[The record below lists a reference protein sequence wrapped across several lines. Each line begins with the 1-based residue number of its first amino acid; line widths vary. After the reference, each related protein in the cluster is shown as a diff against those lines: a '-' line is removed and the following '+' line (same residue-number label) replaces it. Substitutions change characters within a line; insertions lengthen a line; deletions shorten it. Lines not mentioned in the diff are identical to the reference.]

1 MGTRTKVE
9 TGPHEITFDLGQSL
23 GFLVNQLAKKMAAE
37 FNSLLAEHGLT
48 TTQWAVLVCLWRE
61 DGLTQNEVSRRTGV
75 DAATLTEMLKR
86 MTARGLVRRERDPD
100 NNRYQR
106 VYLTSQDTDLRD
118 AVTDLA
124 TGVND
129 HALTGFNARDR
140 ARLTTLLRCALAN
153 LDATTGD
160 PS

>member
-1 MGTRTKVE
+1 MRTRTDPE
-9 TGPHEITFDLGQSL
+9 TGQHEVGFDLNLSL
-23 GFLVNQLAKKMAAE
+23 GFLVGQLAKKMTAE

-48 TTQWAVLVCLWRE
+48 TTQWGVLACLWRE
-61 DGLTQNEVSRRTGV
+61 DGLTQNEVSRRTGI

-86 MTARGLVRRERDPD
+86 MAARRLVRRERDPD

-106 VYLTSQDTDLRD
+106 VYLTNHDTGLRD
-118 AVTDLA
+118 AIASLA

-129 HALTGFNARDR
+129 HALSGFNATDR
-140 ARLTTLLRCALAN
+140 ARLTTLLRRALAN
-153 LDATTGD
+153 LDPSKGD

>member
-1 MGTRTKVE
+1 MRKRTDVE
-9 TGPHEITFDLGQSL
+9 TGQQEVGFDLSQSL
-23 GFLVNQLAKKMAAE
+23 GFLVGQLAKRMTAE

-48 TTQWAVLVCLWRE
+48 TTQWGVLACLWRE

-86 MTARGLVRRERDPD
+86 MAARGLVRRERDPD

-106 VYLTSQDTDLRD
+106 VYLTSHDTDLRD
-118 AVTDLA
+118 AIADLA
-124 TGVND
+124 AGVND
-129 HALTGFNARDR
+129 HALTGFSATDR
-140 ARLTTLLRCALAN
+140 ARLTTLLRRALAN
-153 LDATTGD
+153 LDNTKGD